1 VIWFP
6 FTFQDISLIYRFI
19 VQCTLSLYL
28 LLLSYKALKTSL
40 AEPRKGACWEVTWFL
55 VWTQAHLTKAILP
68 KSPFISSYSPFT
80 LKVMTHIENS
90 DMKTCD
96 CHDVLFSMLH
106 CKHNPVWFP
115 QMNEIIFC
123 HQTKNKDVST
133 GNGADSG
140 DDRNEILKRCLE
152 RLCSFITV
160 LQ

>member
-1 VIWFP
+1 MIWFP

-28 LLLSYKALKTSL
+28 LLLSYKALKTTL

-152 RLCSFITV
+152 RLC
-160 LQ
+160 